1 MKFAQKLQESGQDLV
16 EYAITFP
23 IFMLIILGIIDIGR
37 VVYSYSAL
45 QNATREGARY
55 AIVHPC
61 VADGTIANVIRT
73 RAMAVDPAAITVSP
87 VVWGEE
93 TVQVTSRLKFTSLT
107 PLISVFLPV
116 DPMDGERKFIFTSS
130 STMQRETWASPDCG
144 S

>member
-1 MKFAQKLQESGQDLV
+1 MKLTQKLLDSGQDLV
-16 EYAITFP
+16 EYAFTFP
-23 IFMLIILGIIDIGR
+23 IFMLIVLGIIDIGWG
-37 VVYSYSAL
+37 VYSYSAL

-61 VADGTIANVIRT
+61 VADATIENVIKSRT
-73 RAMAVDPAAITVSP
+73 LAVDPAAITVSP

-93 TVQVTSRLKFTSLT
+93 TVQVSSLLKFKSLT

-116 DPMDGERKFIFTSS
+116 DPLDGEKKFIFTSS

>member
-1 MKFAQKLQESGQDLV
+1 MKFVNKLQESGQDLV

-23 IFMLIILGIIDIGR
+23 IFMLIILGIIEIGR
-37 VVYSYSAL
+37 GVYSYSTL
-45 QNATREGARY
+45 QNATREAARY

-73 RAMAVDPAAITVSP
+73 RAMAVDPAAITVNP
-87 VVWGEE
+87 VVWGED
-93 TVQVTSRLKFTSLT
+93 TVQVTSWLRFTSLT